1 MTIVE
6 QVALLSEGTVSVLP
20 AEELIKKIE
29 RKGKLTIKLGVD
41 PTAPDLHLGHAVVL
55 SKLRQ
60 FQDFGHH
67 IIFLLGTFTTR
78 IGDPTGK
85 SKTRPTLS
93 DEQIENNAKTYFE
106 QVQKILDP
114 KKLTIRYNSEWMD
127 VLSSKD
133 FITLCSKVTLA
144 QMITRED
151 FSKRLK
157 ENQPIAL
164 HEILYPLIQGYD
176 SVELKADVEIGGT
189 DQTFNLLMGR
199 YLQEQYSQEPQ
210 VVITLPLL
218 EGLDGVQKMSKSLNN
233 YIGLSEKAENAYG
246 KILSISDELMW
257 RYYNVLLYMPEDE
270 IIVHKKAIENSS
282 EHPLVLKKQLAYKI
296 IERFWSQ
303 QEATAAQIQF
313 ETLFQKRDFS
323 HAQEIVLP
331 LKEYTIVA
339 LIKNIEE
346 ALSLSQIRRL
356 ISEGAVSV
364 NEKKKNDHFEIIS
377 LTDNSLDTILRIGKH
392 RIFKIKQ

>member
-6 QVALLSEGTVSVLP
+6 QVARLSEGTVSVLP

-127 VLSSKD
+127 ALSSKD

-199 YLQEQYSQEPQ
+199 YLQEQYNQEPQ

-270 IIVHKKAIENSS
+270 IVVHKKAIENSS

>member
-1 MTIVE
+1 MTIAE
-6 QVALLSEGTVSVLP
+6 QVALLSEGTISVLP
-20 AEELIKKIE
+20 REELIKKIE

-114 KKLTIRYNSEWMD
+114 QKLTIRYNSEWMD
-127 VLSSKD
+127 ILSSKD
-133 FITLCSKVTLA
+133 FVTLCSKVTLA

-151 FSKRLK
+151 FAKRLK

-199 YLQEQYSQEPQ
+199 YLQEQYNQEPQ

-233 YIGLSEKAENAYG
+233 YIGLSERAENAYG

-257 RYYNVLLYMPEDE
+257 RYYNVLLYMSENE
-270 IIVHKKAIENSS
+270 IVIHKEAIEHGN

-296 IERFWSQ
+296 VERFWSQ
-303 QEATAAQIQF
+303 QEATDAQIQF

-323 HAQEIVLP
+323 QAQEIVLP
-331 LKEYTIVA
+331 LKDYTIVA

-364 NEKKKNDHFEIIS
+364 NEKKKNDPFEIIS
-377 LTDNSLDTILRIGKH
+377 LSDNSLDTILRIGKH
-392 RIFKIKQ
+392 RIFRIKR